1 MSNRSAFT
9 LIDTLI
15 ALVITAILASM
26 VLPRARQLTGLSET
40 AAMAE
45 TVRLVR
51 SAIRYHAAVGDVE
64 VSKEGFPKEIH
75 ESWFRGQ
82 PPQSY
87 WTGEPFKI
95 QTVHGPKERRSP
107 NKKTYDPGSGAPTA
121 WYNASNGSFCAYVPK
136 GAVLNEDALFEA
148 VNGYLE

>member
-15 ALVITAILASM
+15 ALVITAILATM
-26 VLPRARQLTGLSET
+26 VIPRARDFTGLGES
-40 AAMAE
+40 AAMAA
-45 TVRLVR
+45 TVNQVR
-51 SAIRYHAAVGDVE
+51 SAIRFHAAIGDVE
-64 VSKEGFPKEIH
+64 LSTEGFPKEIH

-82 PPQSY
+82 LPSSH